1 MRLKDW
7 FKKHGSTVLT
17 GLGVGGVV
25 GTAACAV
32 YDAKHCKE
40 ECPKSFLGKVKY
52 GFKHYYRTILC
63 GSGTVGF
70 ILGAHG
76 MSKATERSLVAT
88 IASLEGL
95 HNGYRQTAKDIL
107 GPNTDEFIEECR
119 KRERK
124 DMDDGLPPWD
134 VKQTFYLDLPEE
146 LVKEPVFFE
155 RTMYEV
161 LKSEYDYNRRLATM
175 YTTTIND
182 LLECFGLPRIEDDKN
197 MGHDQYLGEIDYG
210 YRWIDF
216 CHKQVHNDD
225 DMLIWAIEMP
235 FGLHDLSEKW
245 ID

>member
-25 GTAACAV
+25 GTAACAI
-32 YDAKHCKE
+32 YDTKHCKE

-107 GPNTDEFIEECR
+107 GSDQEELIETICEKRLEDEELDR
-119 KRERK
+119 
-124 DMDDGLPPWD
+124 PPWD
-134 VKQTFYLDLPEE
+134 EVQTFYLDLPNGIA
-146 LVKEPVFFE
+146 EPMFFD
-155 RTMYEV
+155 RTMLQVVYA
-161 LKSEYDYNRRLATM
+161 EYNFNKLFAETHGKAYLDDLYSFLGLEKRSTTDRVDVNMMSGELA
-175 YTTTIND
+175 D
-182 LLECFGLPRIEDDKN
+182 HCWG
-197 MGHDQYLGEIDYG
+197 
-210 YRWIDF
+210 IDF
-216 CHKQVHNDD
+216 KNVTIQADD
-225 DMLIWAIEMP
+225 GTNVVAIKMP
-235 FGLHDLSEKW
+235 LGRKREKSR
-245 ID
+245 